1 MISSVVKFMSQK
13 TDSQQIRLPEGK
25 MISLCQAVTAF
36 AVGKASDSFDYGLFG
51 EVETEEERAKIK
63 NLIQQLHSAA
73 YAGRI
78 RFRALRNGDSPADGH
93 KDIDPLYFS
102 ERRGLRWNCDEIWVS
117 GLSPRRPTFESQGRF
132 TVDWRDVHLDREDFE
147 ALLRDMGVSVIA
159 PGKRKTLTTGMPGRP
174 TSKHL
179 VLEIARRRF
188 EAGNLPSTLAA
199 FSRELADALRNEEP
213 QAAPMTAK
221 TIANAIRELWRA
233 HHKPPK
239 PAGSS

>member
-1 MISSVVKFMSQK
+1 MSQK
-13 TDSQQIRLPEGK
+13 TDSQQIKLPEGK

-36 AVGKASDSFDYGLFG
+36 AVGKASDSFDYDLFG
-51 EVETEEERAKIK
+51 EAETEEERAKIK

-102 ERRGLRWNCDEIWVS
+102 ERRGLRWDCDEIWVS

-132 TVDWRDVHLDREDFE
+132 TMDWHDVHLDREDFE
-147 ALLRDMGVSVIA
+147 ALLQAMDVSVVQSLDADA

-174 TSKHL
+174 TSRHL
-179 VLEIARRRF
+179 ILEIARRRLD
-188 EAGNLPSTLAA
+188 AGNYPPTLAA
-199 FSRELADALRNEEP
+199 FSRELADALAKEEP
-213 QAAPMTAK
+213 GAARMTPK
-221 TIANAIRELWRA
+221 TVSNAVRPLWRA
-233 HHKPPK
+233 HQKKPPK
-239 PAGSS
+239 PASSS